1 MELQEQVLTSQLTEE
16 SSNRYLTFFTDGQL
30 FGLPITEIVQIAQ
43 MQEVI
48 PLPEQVPYVKGMI
61 NLRSQIIPV
70 IDIRLRFGKDEAQFT
85 ERTCIIIAHVQGN
98 DFGLIVDQVD
108 EVTDIEAQQISEP
121 PKIGNVPSHVS
132 DYLTGIATLQAD
144 EGQKERVAL
153 LLHAGKILGES
164 EFSALSKLAEN

>member
-98 DFGLIVDQVD
+98 DFGLIVDEVD

-121 PKIGNVPSHVS
+121 PKIGNVPSHVN

-164 EFSALSKLAEN
+164 EFSALSKLVGN